1 MLHGGLMRDRVTSAQ
16 RKPGE
21 KLGSEKSR
29 TMWPNGRGGRETRES
44 DDPVLIA
51 DDKRNPL
58 FTVPK

>member
-1 MLHGGLMRDRVTSAQ
+1 MCDRVTSAQ